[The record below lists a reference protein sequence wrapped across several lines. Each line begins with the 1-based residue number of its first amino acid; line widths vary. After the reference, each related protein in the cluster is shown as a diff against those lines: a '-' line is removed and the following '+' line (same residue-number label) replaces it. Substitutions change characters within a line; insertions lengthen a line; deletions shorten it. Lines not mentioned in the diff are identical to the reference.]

1 MLSNLL
7 ADVNQFLPTPSHG
20 GRLTKWLSRPRNMNF
35 YPRPHMEGDIFC
47 KVCLQLIGQ
56 FLPTPSH
63 GGRPLLLPDQHRH
76 VLISTHALTWRATE
90 ADGFACAIVGISTH
104 ALTWRATGTQPHFSP
119 PVRISTHALTWRAT
133 IGQKCLGRF

>member
-1 MLSNLL
+1 
-7 ADVNQFLPTPSHG
+7 
-20 GRLTKWLSRPRNMNF
+20 
-35 YPRPHMEGDIFC
+35 MEGDIFC

-104 ALTWRATGTQPHFSP
+104 ALTWRATGSSYLTIDSLVDFYPRPHMEGDFS
-119 PVRISTHALTWRAT
+119 
-133 IGQKCLGRF
+133 